1 MLDIGIAEFFVI
13 GAVALLVVGP
23 KELPALMARLGRWM
37 GKARAM
43 ARHARAGFDAM
54 VREAEI
60 EEMNKRWEAENA
72 RIMAMTQ
79 GQSFP
84 DPAPPQPDI
93 IDPPPAA
100 TSTPFAP
107 MAEADSVLP
116 GADGD
121 AGDPHAWK
129 RPAGPAGPA
138 AAPSGPAA
146 APSPAPAAAA
156 RAADGGQG
164 RPADPVPPDDPTD
177 WRDPPTTPVMRPLAG
192 PPPAA
197 SAPPTSPQPALA
209 TPAAV
214 PPSAALHAAPA
225 PAMLPLDLPP
235 AVAPAA
241 AAPHATAAQPG
252 PGPAQAG
259 AIVTGTPGPAT
270 TAATTIAGPPAITAA
285 PPPAADATPPQRS
298 ARRRKPAS
306 PAPPAA

>member
-1 MLDIGIAEFFVI
+1 MLDIGIAEFLVI

-100 TSTPFAP
+100 STTPLAP

-129 RPAGPAGPA
+129 RPAGATTATAG
-138 AAPSGPAA
+138 AAPALAGSATTAAQGTTA
-146 APSPAPAAAA
+146 APDAPT
-156 RAADGGQG
+156 
-164 RPADPVPPDDPTD
+164 PDDPTD
-177 WRDPPTTPVMRPLAG
+177 WRDPPTAAPVMRPLAG
-192 PPPAA
+192 PPPGSSAA
-197 SAPPTSPQPALA
+197 AAGQPAAALPAAPPPAQAMPLASPPAGAL
-209 TPAAV
+209 PAAQ
-214 PPSAALHAAPA
+214 P

-235 AVAPAA
+235 AVAT
-241 AAPHATAAQPG
+241 APSAPGAATAA
-252 PGPAQAG
+252 
-259 AIVTGTPGPAT
+259 
-270 TAATTIAGPPAITAA
+270 TAATPASTAA
-285 PPPAADATPPQRS
+285 PPPTAGATPPPRP
-298 ARRRKPAS
+298 ARRRKPAM